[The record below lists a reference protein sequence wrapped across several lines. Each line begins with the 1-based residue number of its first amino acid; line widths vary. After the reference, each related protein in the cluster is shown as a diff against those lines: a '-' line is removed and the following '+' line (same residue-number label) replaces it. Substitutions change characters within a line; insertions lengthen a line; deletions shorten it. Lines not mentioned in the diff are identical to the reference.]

1 MAATDEDDD
10 YLTYALSGS
19 DAFTIDGSGQLAV
32 ASGADLDYET
42 QASYTVTVTVHDG
55 KNAAGETDT
64 GVDDSIAV
72 TISVVNVDE
81 AGQVLLNTMEPSVG
95 SALGARVFDPDGGV
109 TGDIWTWESSADGT
123 AWTAIAGAADAA
135 YTPVDG
141 DAGRYL
147 RAGASYADAQ
157 GAGKSAR
164 SDAAGPVTGVSRQLS
179 ANAAPQFA
187 ADTATRSVDENTPG
201 GTSVGDPITATD
213 SDDDTLTYALSGSDA
228 GVFDFETDT
237 GQIKV
242 KDALDYETTASYTV
256 TVTVSDGK
264 NAQGEADTSVDDSIA
279 VTITVVN
286 VDEPGVVSLNPDT
299 PQVGAELTATVL
311 DPDGGV
317 TGLTWAW
324 ERSADGNAWT
334 AIAGAAGAAYTPAD
348 LDVGNYLRAI
358 ASYADG
364 HGPGKTAQAQA
375 ANPAQAA
382 APTITG
388 NPILNSP
395 AAGGVYGSGEQVIVQ
410 LTFSAP
416 VTVSGQPRLGLVI
429 GDAARWATYSQSSQD
444 GATQVFTYA
453 VQAGD
458 KDDDG
463 LSVTANSLELNG
475 GSITGANGIA
485 TDLAHP
491 GVTNLPTH
499 RVDGSGLSSA
509 QPQLSAPTAQAVT
522 SDWPLIPSG
531 VNVGDSF
538 RLLFVT
544 STRRNAV
551 PTGIADYNAF
561 VQAAANNNANLQPFK
576 GQFRVVGSTATVDAR
591 DNTATTGTGV
601 PIYWVGGTRVA
612 NDYADFYD
620 NSWESGPPKDESG
633 NNHIT
638 DTVFTG
644 TKSDGTKSS
653 LPLGSGSV
661 TLGDATGTTGSRLA
675 KNSPGSRQGAR
686 FFYGLSPVITVVD
699 PPNFVPANWPL
710 KPADVGPGDS
720 FRLLF
725 ISLSGRNAD
734 STDIADYNTFVQTQA
749 NNNENLR
756 PFKDQ
761 FRVVG
766 STATVDAR
774 DNTATTGAG
783 VPIYWVGGA
792 RVANDYG
799 DFYDGT
805 WHSYTVKTESGNDRG
820 PSTTFTGTKND
831 GTKSSR
837 PLGNSTVSF
846 ATPHLTGAG
855 RNTLDANRYA
865 GNTASLPFYALSPVL
880 TVEDKFVPVPGDW
893 PLKPSGLRAG
903 DRFRL
908 LFVTSTTHQAQA
920 TDIDHYNGL
929 VQTAAAANTNLA
941 RYGSQ
946 FRVLASTEA
955 VDARDNT
962 ETTGTGVPIYW
973 VGGDKVANG
982 YASDFYGDDIWASHA
997 ARDQSGATITFA
1009 SDTHIWTGSD
1019 NDGTDDDG
1027 YWLGA
1032 NAPALGEVASG
1043 KVLNRGTS
1051 DANTNRHHLYALS
1064 PVFAVSGTV
1073 VTSGWEYT
1081 PAGVDPGG
1089 SFRLLFVGSSE
1100 HSAASS
1106 NITDYNN
1113 VIRGLANNNTVL
1125 RPYKDGFSMVGSTQA
1140 VDARDNTATRYTG
1153 DTTSTA
1159 TDDYNL
1165 GVPIYWVGGAKV
1177 ADDYR
1182 DFWDGSWDSQAGTTE
1197 AGSAHPNPGGGARMW
1212 TGSESNGVEDD
1223 GNWLGAQHPIAGE
1236 MTSGKEVKSHHF
1248 ANNEMTN
1255 RHFYG
1260 LSSVLT
1266 RPVPLP
1272 AKPANLGATAGA
1284 DEVALRWDD
1293 PSDSTITGYQY
1304 RQRAGTGDYGEWT
1317 DIPNSGAATVSHTV
1331 TGLTPGAEYTFQ
1343 VRAVNVVGNS
1353 PESDAVIAM
1362 PTSAMPKSGLTV
1374 PVGWA
1379 HIPKDSSN
1387 DPLVALGGSF
1397 RLLFVTSTQV
1407 SVTSSDIATYN
1418 NHAQTE
1424 ANTNL
1429 TLQPFGGQFRAV
1441 VSTQTVDARDNTA
1454 TRFTGDATASA
1465 SDDSDLGVPIY
1476 WVNGARVADE
1486 YRDFYDGTWDSRA
1499 AKFPSGEDSSGV
1511 GGVATGSNDDGT
1523 KHTSY
1528 YAGST
1533 SHVQAGDF
1541 SGSRSLLS
1549 HTASP
1554 ISVVPTGYIYALS
1567 PVITVAAATVSNS
1580 VPAAPA
1586 NLTAAAGVQEVTLSW
1601 SNPGDSTITGYQYQQ
1616 KEGTGNY
1623 GNWTDIPNS
1632 GAATVSHTVT
1642 GLMAGTEYAFR
1653 VRAVNAVGNSAASGV
1668 AKAKPPATAPPVAP
1682 EQSRVDLATENNGL
1696 RVVRTEL
1703 RESGG
1708 NRSLVQVKATAALSQ
1723 TNDTVVTMTV
1733 TPVAPAGEEDY
1744 RLHAGTTQL
1753 TVPAG
1758 STESSNWLIIYP
1770 VDNDEKGPP
1779 FKELSISGAAGSTTF
1794 GPVKVRIW
1802 DEDAEGRP
1810 GYPEEVEVPS
1820 DSALIPKDSM
1830 GNPLVGQGER
1840 FRLLFVTST
1849 TTPAQSWNIEDYN
1862 KFVQDTAAGA
1872 AGTNAALAGA
1882 LQEISGGFRAV
1893 VSTLTEDAY
1902 DNTWTDEV
1910 ARARTGD
1917 VPIYWAGGEQV
1928 ADGYIGYWGDDAP
1941 DGYAGFWAT
1950 IYSNVRSVSWSSVKA
1965 KTESGADYT
1974 GQFFTGSTATG
1985 QTDIGYYAGGD
1996 RVRVGAFP
2004 GVNGHVWGSLES
2016 VVDAQSG
2023 TGESV
2028 MATSLPLLA
2037 ISPVIQVEAPATVRL
2052 RMAPSFIGER
2062 GGRTIVRAEQDRPL
2076 PGVTTLEVE
2085 VLSEGGDLELPQSMA
2100 LTIPAGETKSGDS
2113 LIITARD
2120 NAMDSEDK
2128 QVTLVVK
2135 KGTLVNAHAGALGW
2149 RPATLTITD
2158 DDATP
2163 TLTLTLENGGRIS
2176 ENGGQARAT
2185 LDLSHPSSQ
2194 AVTVTLSAPG
2204 SPHYNLAATRITIPA
2219 GATSASAAFLTAVDN
2234 NVYGPSQREVA
2245 VAVSVSGG
2253 NGVAAPEPVTVVI
2266 TDDDPAPRFRLAAAP
2281 VDEGGTARVHGVL
2294 LDRSLHRQEMEAVFL
2309 KLRVEPVSVHA
2320 TGGDLSFRD
2329 DTLSLSAGSS
2339 VDGDGRFD
2347 YGELRAA
2354 QNSRDEI
2361 DKRFTV
2367 SATFVDANGNPITD
2381 KARLRELGANPMPVT
2396 LTVRDD
2402 DCCAPPELTLTLIS
2416 GTDRYG
2422 IATIPNDGGTAQV
2435 TVELNTPSASDAT
2448 VRITVYEIGEE
2459 RVPDGNGSY
2468 RYREKLFPSNLAT
2481 VSNGGVVTIPAEQL
2495 RDPGPTGT
2503 LTITAR
2509 NMFLGSS
2516 RLPLRVVAEVTG
2528 GDTTI
2533 VKHSGVL
2540 VLTE

>member
-1 MAATDEDDD
+1 MEALAGGDHRRRRGHHQLQRHRRSHGFVHPADRRRRRGPVAAGPCHLHRPLRGGQRARAQTANPVAPDPEPGEPANTEPQFAADTATRSVDENTPAGTSIGAPVAATDEDDD

-576 GQFRVVGSTATVDAR
+576 G
-591 DNTATTGTGV
+591 
-601 PIYWVGGTRVA
+601 
-612 NDYADFYD
+612 
-620 NSWESGPPKDESG
+620 
-633 NNHIT
+633 
-638 DTVFTG
+638 
-644 TKSDGTKSS
+644 
-653 LPLGSGSV
+653 
-661 TLGDATGTTGSRLA
+661 
-675 KNSPGSRQGAR
+675 
-686 FFYGLSPVITVVD
+686 
-699 PPNFVPANWPL
+699 
-710 KPADVGPGDS
+710 
-720 FRLLF
+720 
-725 ISLSGRNAD
+725 
-734 STDIADYNTFVQTQA
+734 
-749 NNNENLR
+749 
-756 PFKDQ
+756 Q

-1653 VRAVNAVGNSAASGV
+1653 VRAVNAVGNSAASGG
-1668 AKAKPPATAPPVAP
+1668 AKATPTAPAPPGAP
-1682 EQSRVDLATENNGL
+1682 EQSRGARGTE
-1696 RVVRTEL
+1696 
-1703 RESGG
+1703 
-1708 NRSLVQVKATAALSQ
+1708 QQ
-1723 TNDTVVTMTV
+1723 
-1733 TPVAPAGEEDY
+1733 
-1744 RLHAGTTQL
+1744 
-1753 TVPAG
+1753 
-1758 STESSNWLIIYP
+1758 
-1770 VDNDEKGPP
+1770 
-1779 FKELSISGAAGSTTF
+1779 
-1794 GPVKVRIW
+1794 
-1802 DEDAEGRP
+1802 
-1810 GYPEEVEVPS
+1810 
-1820 DSALIPKDSM
+1820 
-1830 GNPLVGQGER
+1830 
-1840 FRLLFVTST
+1840 
-1849 TTPAQSWNIEDYN
+1849 
-1862 KFVQDTAAGA
+1862 
-1872 AGTNAALAGA
+1872 
-1882 LQEISGGFRAV
+1882 
-1893 VSTLTEDAY
+1893 
-1902 DNTWTDEV
+1902 
-1910 ARARTGD
+1910 
-1917 VPIYWAGGEQV
+1917 
-1928 ADGYIGYWGDDAP
+1928 
-1941 DGYAGFWAT
+1941 
-1950 IYSNVRSVSWSSVKA
+1950 
-1965 KTESGADYT
+1965 
-1974 GQFFTGSTATG
+1974 
-1985 QTDIGYYAGGD
+1985 
-1996 RVRVGAFP
+1996 
-2004 GVNGHVWGSLES
+2004 
-2016 VVDAQSG
+2016 
-2023 TGESV
+2023 
-2028 MATSLPLLA
+2028 
-2037 ISPVIQVEAPATVRL
+2037 RL
-2052 RMAPSFIGER
+2052 R
-2062 GGRTIVRAEQDRPL
+2062 
-2076 PGVTTLEVE
+2076 GV
-2085 VLSEGGDLELPQSMA
+2085 G
-2100 LTIPAGETKSGDS
+2100 
-2113 LIITARD
+2113 
-2120 NAMDSEDK
+2120 
-2128 QVTLVVK
+2128 
-2135 KGTLVNAHAGALGW
+2135 
-2149 RPATLTITD
+2149 
-2158 DDATP
+2158 
-2163 TLTLTLENGGRIS
+2163 
-2176 ENGGQARAT
+2176 
-2185 LDLSHPSSQ
+2185 
-2194 AVTVTLSAPG
+2194 
-2204 SPHYNLAATRITIPA
+2204 
-2219 GATSASAAFLTAVDN
+2219 
-2234 NVYGPSQREVA
+2234 
-2245 VAVSVSGG
+2245 
-2253 NGVAAPEPVTVVI
+2253 
-2266 TDDDPAPRFRLAAAP
+2266 
-2281 VDEGGTARVHGVL
+2281 
-2294 LDRSLHRQEMEAVFL
+2294 
-2309 KLRVEPVSVHA
+2309 
-2320 TGGDLSFRD
+2320 
-2329 DTLSLSAGSS
+2329 
-2339 VDGDGRFD
+2339 
-2347 YGELRAA
+2347 
-2354 QNSRDEI
+2354 
-2361 DKRFTV
+2361 
-2367 SATFVDANGNPITD
+2367 
-2381 KARLRELGANPMPVT
+2381 
-2396 LTVRDD
+2396 
-2402 DCCAPPELTLTLIS
+2402 
-2416 GTDRYG
+2416 
-2422 IATIPNDGGTAQV
+2422 
-2435 TVELNTPSASDAT
+2435 
-2448 VRITVYEIGEE
+2448 
-2459 RVPDGNGSY
+2459 
-2468 RYREKLFPSNLAT
+2468 
-2481 VSNGGVVTIPAEQL
+2481 
-2495 RDPGPTGT
+2495 
-2503 LTITAR
+2503 
-2509 NMFLGSS
+2509 
-2516 RLPLRVVAEVTG
+2516 
-2528 GDTTI
+2528 
-2533 VKHSGVL
+2533 
-2540 VLTE
+2540 